1 MAKQFQNRVAESGLI
16 LPITAGITFMVWL
29 LCGLIAH
36 GWWGQLLC
44 FIATTYLMVE
54 LSNSNALLRI
64 RSRMVSCTFLVLSCT
79 SCFTFGSMPAAF
91 TQLCFVAATTF
102 LFRLYQDNQS
112 PGRTFYAFACIGLS
126 SFSFVQIFYLVPL
139 IWIVMASQL
148 QAFSMR
154 TWLASLLGLACP
166 YWFAMVYYFYVQDF
180 TALALHFDPLLSL
193 PVPHGYSLLTFS
205 HIAAFLLVII
215 LMTTGIIHFL
225 MHGYEDKIRIRQLY
239 SYYIMISFV
248 LVLFL
253 ILQPQH
259 YDIYMG
265 LLIATASPLIA
276 HYMTLTHT
284 KTSNIIFI
292 VSILLSFL
300 LVIYHFVSPY
310 LNAWTGS

>member
-1 MAKQFQNRVAESGLI
+1 
-16 LPITAGITFMVWL
+16 
-29 LCGLIAH
+29 
-36 GWWGQLLC
+36 
-44 FIATTYLMVE
+44 
-54 LSNSNALLRI
+54 
-64 RSRMVSCTFLVLSCT
+64 
-79 SCFTFGSMPAAF
+79 
-91 TQLCFVAATTF
+91 
-102 LFRLYQDNQS
+102 
-112 PGRTFYAFACIGLS
+112 
-126 SFSFVQIFYLVPL
+126 
-139 IWIVMASQL
+139 
-148 QAFSMR
+148 
-154 TWLASLLGLACP
+154 
-166 YWFAMVYYFYVQDF
+166 
-180 TALALHFDPLLSL
+180 
-193 PVPHGYSLLTFS
+193 
-205 HIAAFLLVII
+205 
-215 LMTTGIIHFL
+215 

-310 LNAWTGS
+310 LNVWTGS